1 VEKKMR
7 RLILASAVSFLL
19 AACATS
25 PPKPKTPAE
34 MLLGRWSCETRT
46 SAVAISSNMTYSP
59 DGKAV
64 GEISVGSAGNPTMMF
79 AATGKVDGS
88 WKLIENDTK
97 LQQTL
102 ANVTI
107 TGAKLNEQVI
117 EPAMAQSMIGPSL
130 AGQSSV
136 TTMKVDDKTL
146 TLTDTTGTAT
156 NCTR

>member
-1 VEKKMR
+1 MEKKMR
-7 RLILASAVSFLL
+7 RLILASGVSFLL
-19 AACATS
+19 AACATT
-25 PPKPKTPAE
+25 PPKPKTPSE
-34 MLLGRWSCETRT
+34 LLLGTWTCETNT
-46 SAVAISSNMTYSP
+46 SAVAITAKMTYSA
-59 DGKAV
+59 DGKEA
-64 GEISVGSAGNPTMMF
+64 GEMSVGSTGNPTMMF

-88 WKLIENDTK
+88 WTLIENDTK

-107 TGAKLNEQVI
+107 TSAKLNDQII

-136 TTMKVDDKTL
+136 TDMKIDDKSL
-146 TLTDTTGTAT
+146 TLTDTSGTAT

>member
-1 VEKKMR
+1 MKS
-7 RLILASAVSFLL
+7 ILLTVGASLVLV
-19 AACATS
+19 AACATT

-34 MLLGRWSCETRT
+34 LLLGTWTCETRT
-46 SAVAISSNMTYSP
+46 SAVAITANMTYSA
-59 DGKAV
+59 DGKET
-64 GEISVGSAGNPTMMF
+64 GEMSVGSAGNPTMMF

-107 TGAKLNEQVI
+107 TSAKLNDQVI

-136 TTMKVDDKTL
+136 TDMKIDDKTL
-146 TLTDTTGTAT
+146 TLTDSSGTIT
-156 NCTR
+156 SCTR